1 MDTQQSE
8 VKFYNFS
15 ENKSIVSL
23 KIPDDVITKWFE
35 GKRRELKLYIILDIS
50 GKDFFFSFLDNFS
63 NFINFIRYFAR

>member
-15 ENKSIVSL
+15 DNKSIVSL

-50 GKDFFFSFLDNFS
+50 GKIFYFSIIFSFHSLFCPIIS
-63 NFINFIRYFAR
+63 LS

>member
-15 ENKSIVSL
+15 DDRSIVSL
-23 KIPDDVITKWFE
+23 KIPEDVITKWFE

-50 GKDFFFSFLDNFS
+50 GKDLIFF
-63 NFINFIRYFAR
+63 I